1 MSRML
6 NHRRSVLVIVVGL
19 LLLIGVAGY
28 ISFLKSHRPYPG
40 DVRGSILVDGL
51 ERTYIVHFPPNF
63 SEDEHLPLLIALH
76 GGGGTGFDMERLTRG
91 GLNILADRE
100 RFVVVYP
107 DGIERHWNDGRNLSR
122 YRAQRENINDVAFI
136 SALIDLFVTKYGVN
150 GSRIYVT
157 GMSNGG
163 LMTYR
168 LACEIPE
175 RLAAVAV
182 VGVSMSENLYN
193 DCPSDSPLPILM
205 ILGTDDPLVP
215 WNGGELHFGPVK
227 LGRVVSIEK
236 TVGYWAV
243 RNGCT
248 VMHEREYLPDI
259 DPEDGTRVW
268 VERYS
273 NCTDEAEVV
282 LYGIE
287 GGGHTW
293 PGGYQYLPQSII
305 GRTSRDMDANEI
317 IWEFLS
323 AHRRNG

>member
-1 MSRML
+1 MVGTKGRK
-6 NHRRSVLVIVVGL
+6 VLVLIVMVALLAGSLVYLRIWRTERMYLDDLRGEIVVG
-19 LLLIGVAGY
+19 G
-28 ISFLKSHRPYPG
+28 LK
-40 DVRGSILVDGL
+40 
-51 ERTYIVHFPPNF
+51 RTYIAHFPPNF
-63 SEDEHLPLLIALH
+63 SEDEHLPLLIVLH

-91 GLNILADRE
+91 GLNTLAESE
-100 RFVVVYP
+100 RFIVVYP

-122 YRAQRENINDVAFI
+122 YRAQRENIDDVAFI
-136 SALIDLFVTKYGVN
+136 SALINLFVRTYGVN
-150 GSRIYVT
+150 GSRVYVT

-168 LACEIPE
+168 LACEVPE

-182 VGVSMSENLYN
+182 VGVSMSENLYGN
-193 DCPSDSPLPILM
+193 CSSRVPLPIL
-205 ILGTDDPLVP
+205 ITLGTDDPIVP
-215 WNGGELHFGPVK
+215 WNGGELRFGPVE

-236 TVGYWAV
+236 TVEYWAV

-248 VMHEREYLPDI
+248 VMHEREYLPDA

-273 NCTDEAEVV
+273 NCSDGADVV
-282 LYGIE
+282 LYGVE

-305 GRTSRDMDANEI
+305 GKTNRDIDANEV
-317 IWEFLS
+317 IWKFLS
-323 AHRRNG
+323 SHSSDG